1 MALGLNETRVLF
13 FFVNII
19 LFIYFC
25 LCWIFIA
32 AEAFS
37 VVMESGGC
45 SLVVVLGLL
54 LAVASLVGEHGL

>member
-1 MALGLNETRVLF
+1 MKLGF
-13 FFVNII
+13 FFFFFNII
-19 LFIYFC
+19 LFIYFS

-54 LAVASLVGEHGL
+54 TVASLVGEHGL

>member
-13 FFVNII
+13 FFYII

-37 VVMESGGC
+37 VVMETGGC